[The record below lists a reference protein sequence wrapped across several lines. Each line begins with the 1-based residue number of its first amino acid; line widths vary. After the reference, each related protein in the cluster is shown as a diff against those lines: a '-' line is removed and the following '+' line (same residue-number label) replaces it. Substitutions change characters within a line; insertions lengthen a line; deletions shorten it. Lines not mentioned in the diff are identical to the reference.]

1 MQGKSARARRGQ
13 LFEVLEG
20 RQLMSA
26 SAAHKLHTPASDRH
40 VKGSTTGQAYTNY
53 LTLDSGAAAT
63 TTNPL
68 AGSTT
73 PYGKTP
79 AQIRKAYG
87 LDNIKFG
94 AITGDGAGQT
104 IAIVDAY
111 DDPSFV
117 SSTAA
122 NFASSDL
129 HRFDQQ
135 FGLADPPSFTKV
147 SQTGTSSYP
156 AYNSG
161 WAGEIAL
168 DVEWA
173 HAMAPQAN
181 IILVEAKSAS
191 LTDLNT
197 AVNWAKK
204 QPGVSAI
211 SMSYGTDEYSSETS
225 NDSTFTTPSGHAGVT
240 FLSSTG
246 DSGSPGGYQA
256 FSPNVVAVGGTSLS
270 IADSSGTYSSESA
283 WSGSGGGVSLYESKP
298 SYQNLITTNS
308 ATKRTIP
315 DLSAVA
321 DPNTGVAVLDTS
333 AGGIGSTASWLQYGG
348 TSLSSPLW
356 AGMIAVANQGRA
368 ALGLSSL
375 DSFSQTLPRLYTLS
389 SSDFHDVTSGSN
401 GGFSATS
408 GYDAVTGRGSPLGA
422 SLIPDLAGGIT
433 ISGTVYQDADGDQ
446 SRDAGETGMSGVK
459 IYLDLNNNGTL
470 ETVEPTATTSSS
482 GAYTFSDVIGRSY
495 NVRQAL
501 PIGQIAS
508 SPAALTL
515 STSYGQSYTADFGDF
530 ASSATSQS
538 FTGSGLTLRMDPT
551 GQQVQ
556 VYNNGNANYSSAPL
570 ATLSPRLVTSI
581 ALNGTA
587 GDDMLTLDL
596 SNGNPLTGVA
606 VTYNGAAQAS
616 SAGDAINVV
625 GSSSAAE
632 NVGFSDTVIAVAGSS
647 LTTSNVES
655 LNFNGNGGLDVV
667 TDTASQLLTLAGD
680 QQLASLSA
688 TGGVTSVTL
697 SSGNHALYT
706 QSLNLASGAKL
717 DLTDGSMAIDDA
729 SSFTTVQSAL
739 GNGVIVTS
747 AATGGLTTLGYARAS
762 EILGAGGGTF
772 AGHSV
777 AADGT
782 LVKFTY
788 AGDANFDGKINVDDY
803 GRIDFNVTIAGTSGW
818 FNGDFNRD
826 GKINVDDYGI
836 IDFNVGI
843 QGPVL

>member
-1 MQGKSARARRGQ
+1 MQGKSARARRAQ

-26 SAAHKLHTPASDRH
+26 SAAHKLHTPSSDRH
-40 VKGSTTGQAYTNY
+40 VKGSIAGQAYTNY
-53 LTLDSGAAAT
+53 LTLDSGTA
-63 TTNPL
+63 NPL

-147 SQTGTSSYP
+147 SQTGTSVYP
-156 AYNSG
+156 MYNSG

-168 DVEWA
+168 DVEWT

-191 LTDLNT
+191 LTNLNA

-204 QPGVSAI
+204 QPGVSAVT
-211 SMSYGTDEYSSETS
+211 MSYGTDEYSSETS
-225 NDSTFTTPSGHAGVT
+225 FDSTFTTPSGHAGVT

-256 FSPNVVAVGGTSLS
+256 FSPNVVAVGGTSLFL
-270 IADSSGTYSSESA
+270 ADGSGTYSSESG

-298 SYQNLITTNS
+298 SYQNLVTTNS

-315 DLSAVA
+315 DVSAVA

-356 AGMIAVANQGRA
+356 AGIIAVANQGRA
-368 ALGLSSL
+368 AIGLSSL

-389 SSDFHDVTSGSN
+389 SSGFHDVTSGSN
-401 GGFSATS
+401 GGFSAIS

-446 SRDAGETGMSGVK
+446 SRDTGEAGMSGVK
-459 IYLDLNNNGTL
+459 IYLDLNNNGAL
-470 ETVEPTATTSSS
+470 DSVEPTATTSSS
-482 GAYTFSDVIGRSY
+482 GTYTFSDVVGRSY
-495 NVRQAL
+495 SVRQVL
-501 PIGQIAS
+501 PAGQIAS

-515 STSYGQSYTADFGDF
+515 NTTYGQTYTADFGDF
-530 ASSATSQS
+530 ASSSTSKT
-538 FTGSGLTLRMDPT
+538 FNGHGLTLRKDAT
-551 GQQVQ
+551 GKQLQ
-556 VYNNGNANYSSAPL
+556 VYSTADATATATPL
-570 ATLSPRLVTSI
+570 TSLPQQLITSI
-581 ALNGTA
+581 ALSGTA
-587 GDDMLTLDL
+587 DDDVLTLDL
-596 SNGNPLTGVA
+596 SNGNPLAGVT
-606 VTYNGAAQAS
+606 VTYDGGGQAS
-616 SAGDAINVV
+616 SAGDTIDVV
-625 GSSSAAE
+625 GSPSAAE
-632 NVGFSDTVIAVAGSS
+632 NVTFSNTAIDVAGSA
-647 LTTSNVES
+647 LAMTNAES
-655 LNFNGNGGLDVV
+655 LSFNGNGGLDIV
-667 TDTASQLLTLAGD
+667 TDTANQPLTLTGD

-697 SSGNHALYT
+697 SSGKHALYT
-706 QSLNLASGAKL
+706 QSLNLASGAQL

-739 GNGVIVTS
+739 ANGGIVTS
-747 AATGGLTTLGYARAS
+747 SATSGLTTLGYARAS

-777 AADGT
+777 GADGT

-788 AGDANFDGKINVDDY
+788 AGDANLDGKINVDDY
-803 GRIDFNVTIAGTSGW
+803 GRIDFNVTLAGSSGW